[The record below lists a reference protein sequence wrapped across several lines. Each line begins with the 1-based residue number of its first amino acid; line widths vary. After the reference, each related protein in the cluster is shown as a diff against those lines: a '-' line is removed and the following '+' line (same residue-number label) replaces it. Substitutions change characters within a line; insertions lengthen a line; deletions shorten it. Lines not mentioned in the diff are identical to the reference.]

1 MSHANLKAKA
11 AAEKAKQEHKQMKK
25 DMSAKSKT
33 KQSKQG
39 DSDVDKTS
47 GGWFTAGNTGDGKAE
62 REARRLARA
71 EERDKRNAAAAAAN
85 GDEQA

>member
-25 DMSAKSKT
+25 DVSAKSKT

-47 GGWFTAGNTGDGKAE
+47 GGWFTVGDTSDGKAE